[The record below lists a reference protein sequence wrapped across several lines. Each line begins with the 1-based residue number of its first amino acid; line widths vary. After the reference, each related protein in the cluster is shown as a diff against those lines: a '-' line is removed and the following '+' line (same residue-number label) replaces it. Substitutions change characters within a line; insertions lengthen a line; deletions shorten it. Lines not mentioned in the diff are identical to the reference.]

1 MEGLIHRFKTEL
13 LRKLD
18 QRSSSKSGV
27 EATLIKSFKFFDLQ
41 NNGLLSKNEFFRGLA
56 KVGVVPEIDET
67 DKLFGYFDQNK
78 TGKIDYKEFTAFILQ
93 KPESAQSQQS
103 NSQFGQDSQVDN
115 ISQQKNLFTFKTLTM
130 KIYKVKN
137 KNYFFI
143 INRVS
148 SKQNIGY
155 TQSKLP
161 RDDLQEQAKKSIQI
175 KIKSFLFNIIIIS
188 CERFCEKVRQTLSLK
203 GASGLLSFALM
214 LKVLDN
220 TGRKTIN
227 INQLESAL
235 SDFKIQEDPAVVEKV
250 FYYLDKHNYGSINYE
265 DFLNKLKVPLNP
277 FRKSLITQAYTFL
290 DRSNFGVIN
299 TAVVKSSY
307 NPSNH
312 PDAINGF
319 RGEEDIKLEFRS
331 SFESYLDLRVL
342 HFQKYFIQYQ
352 LKNIIQDIHDDKMT
366 FEDFV
371 DYYTFLNHLWEN
383 DEQFKSYITSIWK
396 PDLNKNNKGNKYSQN
411 NFTPDRNQFSPPIK
425 NTIMGNDD
433 LNQKA
438 NQVSQFDQQ
447 DRRVKQGNFE
457 DDRYSQQSQ
466 QQINNARPFGQQSQ
480 VSRQS
485 QVLGK
490 NQYGSVANNL
500 RQVEFDRQSQQSQ
513 QRQRQQFGPGSQQ
526 VDQDTQ
532 SICSQATST
541 RFMQENNVSQR
552 QIELILIR
560 IKNRL
565 ASKGPRGFLT
575 LERQLKTTDVD
586 NDGRLSLAE
595 FKKSISNFKIEVTET
610 EITIIFNLFDPQQ
623 TGQIS
628 LFDFLNALKGQ
639 MNQFRFN
646 LVNEVF
652 NKIDQYGE
660 NVVTFADIQKEFY
673 PRAHP
678 DVKTAKRHEEDIA
691 QELFSTLE
699 LHNKLYSDVPSNEIS
714 REQFIDYYNNMSAS
728 IQDDQLFESILV
740 NTYRLSQQ
748 NSLINKYAGQ
758 RNAFDPEKKGFLQDH
773 HRFIVNGGTVSS
785 NAPFGT
791 SQEPTHYSTQ
801 LRPYT
806 SNSQVGSM
814 RGSPVKQPNLY
825 PPRLPQT
832 QQQPQQQPQ
841 KNPLNDFRS
850 KLAQRGVRGFIKL
863 YQKFRNVMRDNQ
875 SVISYQSFVQA
886 LNELRLQIENPQDI
900 FNQFERQG
908 SLDLEDLFKALKG
921 KIAEHRQ
928 QLIVHSF
935 TGMDRT
941 RCGEVPLELI
951 KQTYDSRG
959 HPNVK
964 LGKTSDEEALQ
975 DFIDSFELHMQTFN
989 PNNLNQGIVHFN
1001 EFFEFYHITSQCV
1014 EDDQYFEIMM
1024 RNCWHLNTY

>member
-93 KPESAQSQQS
+93 KSESAQSQQS
-103 NSQFGQDSQVDN
+103 NSQFGQDSQIDN
-115 ISQQKNLFTFKTLTM
+115 
-130 KIYKVKN
+130 
-137 KNYFFI
+137 
-143 INRVS
+143 VS
-148 SKQNIGY
+148 VAQSKQNVGY

-161 RDDLQEQAKKSIQI
+161 RDDLQD
-175 KIKSFLFNIIIIS
+175 
-188 CERFCEKVRQTLSLK
+188 CERFYEKVRQTLSLK

-214 LKVLDN
+214 LKDLDN

-235 SDFKIQEDPAVVEKV
+235 NDFKIQEDPAVVEKV

-307 NPSNH
+307 NPLNH

-331 SFESYLDLRVL
+331 SFESYLDLR
-342 HFQKYFIQYQ
+342 
-352 LKNIIQDIHDDKMT
+352 DIHDDKMT

-383 DEQFKSYITSIWK
+383 DESFKSYITNIWK
-396 PDLNKNNKGNKYSQN
+396 PDSNNNKGNKYNQN

-425 NTIMGNDD
+425 NTMMGND
-433 LNQKA
+433 QQA
-438 NQVSQFDQQ
+438 SHVSQFDQQ
-447 DRRVKQGNFE
+447 DRRTKQVNYE

-466 QQINNARPFGQQSQ
+466 QQINKARSFDQQSQ

-485 QVLGK
+485 QVQGK
-490 NQYGSVANNL
+490 NQYGTVANNL

-513 QRQRQQFGPGSQQ
+513 QRQRQQIGPASQQ

-586 NDGRLSLAE
+586 NDGRLNLAE

-610 EITIIFNLFDPQQ
+610 EVTIIFNLFDPQE

-646 LVNEVF
+646 IVNEVF

-660 NVVTFADIQKEFY
+660 NVITFADIQREFY

-678 DVKTAKRHEEDIA
+678 DVKTAKRHEEDIS

-699 LHNKLYSDVPSNEIS
+699 LHNKLYSDVQSNEIS

-814 RGSPVKQPNLY
+814 RGSPIKQPNLY
-825 PPRLPQT
+825 PPRRPQT
-832 QQQPQQQPQ
+832 QEQPQQQPQ

-875 SVISYQSFVQA
+875 STISYQSFVQA
-886 LNELRLQIENPQDI
+886 LNELRLQVENPQDI

-964 LGKTSDEEALQ
+964 LGKVSDEEALQ

-1024 RNCWHLNTY
+1024 RNCWHLKTY